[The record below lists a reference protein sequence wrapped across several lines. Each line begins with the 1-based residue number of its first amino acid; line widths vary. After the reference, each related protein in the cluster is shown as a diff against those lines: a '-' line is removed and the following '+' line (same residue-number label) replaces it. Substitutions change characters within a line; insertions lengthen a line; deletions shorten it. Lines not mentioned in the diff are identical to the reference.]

1 MGQIIVTSHVSFSF
15 NVVTPL
21 RRDVYGLTAWSG
33 ARGLKTKSRQTG
45 LGRLC
50 DESRRL
56 GCWLEGRENAPKNTN
71 ILLTIKHCLI
81 LFLPLIQSILLSIF
95 FFPECLL
102 PARENG
108 VCIDELGLILISHH
122 SWCGHF
128 LVYYTTVAAYSPSSR
143 KVDIWTTWP
152 WQYGD
157 NEISLMTLPERFYR
171 LDYRLPTHVQ

>member
-1 MGQIIVTSHVSFSF
+1 MFLS
-15 NVVTPL
+15 PL
-21 RRDVYGLTAWSG
+21 MWLHDCAGTFMDCLIQCSWI
-33 ARGLKTKSRQTG
+33 KTKSSQTR
-45 LGRLC
+45 LKLLC
-50 DESRRL
+50 DESQRIVRTL
-56 GCWLEGRENAPKNTN
+56 KNKKQKHKHFINNKT
-71 ILLTIKHCLI
+71 LLYFISS
-81 LFLPLIQSILLSIF
+81 PDSIYSLQH

>member
-1 MGQIIVTSHVSFSF
+1 MWLHDCAGTFMDCLIQCWRI
-15 NVVTPL
+15 
-21 RRDVYGLTAWSG
+21 
-33 ARGLKTKSRQTG
+33 KTKSRQTG
-45 LGRLC
+45 LKPLC
-50 DESRRL
+50 DESRHIGRT
-56 GCWLEGRENAPKNTN
+56 LEGGGKQQ
-71 ILLTIKHCLI
+71 KHKHFI
-81 LFLPLIQSILLSIF
+81 NNKTLPYFISSSDSIHSLQHF
-95 FFPECLL
+95 FFLECLL

>member
-1 MGQIIVTSHVSFSF
+1 MFLS
-15 NVVTPL
+15 PL
-21 RRDVYGLTAWSG
+21 MWLHDCAGTFMYCLIQCSWI
-33 ARGLKTKSRQTG
+33 KTKSSQTG
-45 LGRLC
+45 LKLLC
-50 DESRRL
+50 DESQHIVRTL
-56 GCWLEGRENAPKNTN
+56 KKKNKNTN
-71 ILLTIKHCLI
+71 ILLTIKHCFI
-81 LFLPLIQSILLSIF
+81 LFLPLIQSILFSI

>member
-1 MGQIIVTSHVSFSF
+1 MFLS
-15 NVVTPL
+15 PL
-21 RRDVYGLTAWSG
+21 TWLHDCAGTFMDCLIQCWRI
-33 ARGLKTKSRQTG
+33 KTKSSQTA
-45 LGRLC
+45 LNLFC
-50 DESRRL
+50 DESPSIL
-56 GCWLEGRENAPKNTN
+56 YNKNKTN
-71 ILLTIKHCLI
+71 ILLTIKHCFI
-81 LFLPLIQSILLSIF
+81 LFSPSYSIYFPQHF

-102 PARENG
+102 PACENG
-108 VCIDELGLILISHH
+108 VCIDELGPILISHH

-171 LDYRLPTHVQ
+171 LDYGLPTHVQ

>member
-1 MGQIIVTSHVSFSF
+1 MFLSPLTWLHDCAGTFMDCLIQCWQI
-15 NVVTPL
+15 
-21 RRDVYGLTAWSG
+21 
-33 ARGLKTKSRQTG
+33 KTKSSQTG
-45 LGRLC
+45 LNLFC
-50 DESRRL
+50 DESSSIL
-56 GCWLEGRENAPKNTN
+56 YTKKAN
-71 ILLTIKHCLI
+71 ILLPIKHCFI
-81 LFLPLIQSILLSIF
+81 LFSSSDSIYSPQH
-95 FFPECLL
+95 FFPKYLL
-102 PARENG
+102 PACENG
-108 VCIDELGLILISHH
+108 VCIDELGPILISHH

>member
-1 MGQIIVTSHVSFSF
+1 MFLSPLTWLHDCAGTFMDCLIQCWQIK
-15 NVVTPL
+15 
-21 RRDVYGLTAWSG
+21 A
-33 ARGLKTKSRQTG
+33 KSSQTG
-45 LGRLC
+45 LNLSC
-50 DESRRL
+50 DEYHSTL
-56 GCWLEGRENAPKNTN
+56 YTKKTN
-71 ILLTIKHCLI
+71 ILLTIKHCFI
-81 LFLPLIQSILLSIF
+81 SFSRSDSIYF
-95 FFPECLL
+95 PPHFFPEYLL
-102 PARENG
+102 PACENG

>member
-1 MGQIIVTSHVSFSF
+1 MWLHDCAGTFMDCLIQCWRI
-15 NVVTPL
+15 
-21 RRDVYGLTAWSG
+21 
-33 ARGLKTKSRQTG
+33 KTKSRQTG
-45 LGRLC
+45 LKPLC
-50 DESRRL
+50 DESRHIGRT
-56 GCWLEGRENAPKNTN
+56 LEGGAGGDNNKNTN
-71 ILLTIKHCLI
+71 ILLTIKHGLI
-81 LFLPLIQSILLSIF
+81 LFLPLIQSILFSIF
-95 FFPECLL
+95 FFLECLL